1 VDEIVSSPLLA
12 PAASALV
19 FDVVALRWADRLGVH
34 SLGRERCQQW
44 PLVQT
49 AVEGGRLDPGLPPPA
64 DRSAMGVM
72 NVEDFRPAVGDPLLH
87 GIAEIA
93 PRDGVA
99 GSPKT

>member
-1 VDEIVSSPLLA
+1 
-12 PAASALV
+12 
-19 FDVVALRWADRLGVH
+19 
-34 SLGRERCQQW
+34 
-44 PLVQT
+44 
-49 AVEGGRLDPGLPPPA
+49 
-64 DRSAMGVM
+64 MGVM